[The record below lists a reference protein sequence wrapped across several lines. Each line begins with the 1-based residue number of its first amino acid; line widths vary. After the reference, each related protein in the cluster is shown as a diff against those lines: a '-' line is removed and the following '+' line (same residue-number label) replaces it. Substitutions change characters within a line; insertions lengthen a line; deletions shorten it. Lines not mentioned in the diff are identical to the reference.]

1 MQLYSLPGC
10 EVNAADVILA
20 DHLGY
25 EGQLFRSDASGAAAQ
40 AQHIAFAVALG
51 EAAEVT
57 GKLLVGNFAD
67 FLVMIVGAVCPENSG
82 RLLRR
87 KSLSI
92 SGIVMTVA
100 IPFLNC

>member
-1 MQLYSLPGC
+1 MQLDSLAGC

-20 DHLGY
+20 DHLGD

-40 AQHIAFAVALG
+40 AQHVAFAVTLG

-67 FLVMIVGAVCPENSG
+67 FFVMIVG
-82 RLLRR
+82 
-87 KSLSI
+87 SLSGKFRQLSAQEI
-92 SGIVMTVA
+92 FINFGYSHDCSL
-100 IPFLNC
+100 PF

>member
-67 FLVMIVGAVCPENSG
+67 FFVMIVGSLPGKFRQLSAQKIFINFRYGHCCS
-82 RLLRR
+82 LL
-87 KSLSI
+87 LI
-92 SGIVMTVA
+92 S
-100 IPFLNC
+100 

>member
-1 MQLYSLPGC
+1 MQLDSLTSS

-20 DHLGY
+20 DHLGD
-25 EGQLFRSDASGAAAQ
+25 EGQLFCSDASGAAAQ

-67 FLVMIVGAVCPENSG
+67 FLVMIVGSLPGKFRQLPAQEIFINFGYGHDCS
-82 RLLRR
+82 LL
-87 KSLSI
+87 
-92 SGIVMTVA
+92 
-100 IPFLNC
+100 F